1 LTSFG
6 VEQWELGFPCPLHQE
21 VSRRRLMKDRTR
33 FAVALFA
40 ICLLGFT
47 LLACEF
53 SIGGGEPSV
62 EAAVMARS
70 LDADYEPVETTN
82 VFDPTEVF
90 YCSVKVT
97 DLEEGS
103 EVTARWFFGSEFLG
117 EYTYIAEAGGSG
129 HIGFNLSPAGTWLAG
144 DYRVDIY
151 LNGELAQGAAFS
163 VVGAEAPPATPV
175 VEAPTPTEPAP
186 VTETP
191 TPTEPAPIVETPTID
206 LGPLVGAEEPSF
218 SDLFFAAGVT
228 DADEPLDVATEF
240 PGEATIVY
248 AFASYE
254 GMSDGAQC
262 ESVWYL
268 DGEEALQET
277 FDWALGESGTTWI
290 ANVSNEDGLTSGL
303 YDWEL
308 YVEGELAVTGGFV
321 VEEKA
326 APPTPRPPTA
336 AVLRGTIAFGRW
348 DPPTERYQIWIMNAD
363 GTNQKILSD
372 FASEPSFSPDGKR
385 ITFYAWEG
393 TEGGNGLWIMNA
405 DGTGREVKRNDANV
419 RFPRW
424 SPDNKYIAFWG
435 PPIVSVYSLA
445 DTSVRGVMDGEHP
458 AWSPDGQRL
467 VMKSCATGGGGC
479 GLYTVGVD
487 SSGKTP
493 LTDNADDGIPA
504 WSPDGRKIAFICK
517 PAGDT
522 FDICTV
528 NADGSGRQNLTG
540 NNPGHDINPAW
551 LSDSSGIVFYSV
563 REGKWG
569 IYVMNVDGSGV
580 RKIIDADAGPD
591 WGRAQISIT
600 R

>member
-1 LTSFG
+1 
-6 VEQWELGFPCPLHQE
+6 
-21 VSRRRLMKDRTR
+21 MKDKTR
-33 FAVALFA
+33 FAIALFA

-62 EAAVMARS
+62 ETVVMARS
-70 LDADYEPVETTN
+70 LGANYEPVETTN
-82 VFDPTEVF
+82 VFGPTDVF
-90 YCSVKVT
+90 YCSVKVA
-97 DLEEGS
+97 DLEEDS
-103 EVTARWFFGSEFLG
+103 EVMARWFSGSEFLG
-117 EYTYIAEAGGSG
+117 EYTYTAENGGSG
-129 HIGFNLSPAGTWLAG
+129 YIGFNLSPAGTWLAG
-144 DYRVDIY
+144 NYRVDIY
-151 LNGELAQGAAFS
+151 LNGELAQSTAFS

-186 VTETP
+186 ATE
-191 TPTEPAPIVETPTID
+191 TPTEPAILMETPTPSGID
-206 LGPLVGAEEPSF
+206 LGALVGGEGPSF

-228 DADEPLDVATEF
+228 DAGEPVDVANEF

-268 DGEEALQET
+268 DDQEALRND
-277 FDWALGESGTTWI
+277 FDWVLGESGTTWI
-290 ANVSNEDGLTSGL
+290 ANVSNDDGLNPGR
-303 YDWEL
+303 YAWEL
-308 YVEGELAVTGGFV
+308 YVEGDLVVTGEFV
-321 VEEKA
+321 VSEKA
-326 APPTPRPPTA
+326 APPPPQSPKT
-336 AVLRGTIAFGRW
+336 AVLQGTVAFARW
-348 DPPTERYQIWIMNAD
+348 DPTTQRYQIWTMNAD
-363 GTNQKILSD
+363 GSNQKMISD

-405 DGTGREVKRNDANV
+405 DGTGREVRRNDANV

-424 SPDNKYIAFWG
+424 SPDNKYISFWT
-435 PPIVSVYSLA
+435 PPYTVNVYNLA
-445 DTSVRGVMDGEHP
+445 DTSVRGVVDGEHP
-458 AWSPDGQRL
+458 AWSSDGQRL

-479 GLYTVGVD
+479 GLYTIGVD
-487 SSGKTP
+487 GGGKTS
-493 LTDNADDGIPA
+493 LTDNAEDGIPA

-517 PAGDT
+517 SGET

-528 NADGSGRQNLTG
+528 NDDGSGRQNLTSS
-540 NNPGHDINPAW
+540 NSGHDINPAW
-551 LSDSSGIVFYSV
+551 LPNSSGIVFYSV

-569 IYVMNVDGSGV
+569 IYAMNVDGSGV
-580 RKIIDADAGPD
+580 RKIIDAEPGPD
-591 WGRAQISIT
+591 WARGQISIA

>member
-1 LTSFG
+1 
-6 VEQWELGFPCPLHQE
+6 
-21 VSRRRLMKDRTR
+21 MKDRTR
-33 FAVALFA
+33 FAIALFA
-40 ICLLGFT
+40 ICLLGFA

-62 EAAVMARS
+62 ETAVMARS
-70 LDADYEPVETTN
+70 LDANYEPIETTN
-82 VFDPTEVF
+82 VFGPTDTF

-103 EVTARWFFGSEFLG
+103 EITAKWFFGSEFLG
-117 EYTYIAEAGGSG
+117 EYTYTAEDGGSG

-144 DYRVDIY
+144 NYRVEIY
-151 LNGELAQGAAFS
+151 LNGALAQGVSFS
-163 VVGAEAPPATPV
+163 VMGAEAPPATPTMPV
-175 VEAPTPTEPAP
+175 VEVPTPTEPAL
-186 VTETP
+186 VTEI
-191 TPTEPAPIVETPTID
+191 PTEPALVMETPTRSGID
-206 LGPLVGAEEPSF
+206 VGALVGGEGPSF
-218 SDLFFAAGVT
+218 SDLLFAAAVT
-228 DADEPLDVATEF
+228 DDGEPVDVSTEF
-240 PGEATIVY
+240 PGETTIVY

-268 DGEEALQET
+268 GGEEALRNA

-290 ANVSNEDGLTSGL
+290 ANVSNDDGLASGR

-308 YVEGELAVTGGFV
+308 YVEGELAVTGSFV
-321 VEEKA
+321 VEKTA
-326 APPTPRPPTA
+326 ALPPPKPPTT

-348 DPPTERYQIWIMNAD
+348 DPSIQRYQIWTMNAD
-363 GTNQKILSD
+363 GSNQKMVSD

-393 TEGGNGLWIMNA
+393 TEGGNGLWTMNA
-405 DGTGREVKRNDANV
+405 DGTGRQVRRNDANV

-424 SPDNKYIAFWG
+424 SPDNKYIAYWG
-435 PPIVSVYSLA
+435 PPKVSVYNLA
-445 DTSVRGVMDGEHP
+445 DGSDRGVMDGEHP

-479 GLYTVGVD
+479 GLYIVGVD
-487 SSGKTP
+487 GSGKTP
-493 LTDNADDGIPA
+493 LTANPEDGIPA
-504 WSPDGRKIAFICK
+504 WSPNGRKIAFICK
-517 PAGDT
+517 PMGDT
-522 FDICTV
+522 FDICIV
-528 NADGSGRQNLTG
+528 NADGSGSQNLTS

-551 LSDSSGIVFYSV
+551 LPDSSGIVFYSV

-569 IYVMNVDGSGV
+569 MYVINVDGSGL
-580 RKIIDADAGPD
+580 RKIIDADPGPD
-591 WGRAQISIT
+591 WARGQISIT